1 MASMRLVNTA
11 ARTMLVVDD
20 NIESGELSCLLLR
33 HAGFRVLGASSGEQ
47 AREVW
52 ANNHSEIGVLLTDC
66 IMADISGVDL
76 AAQFLREKPT
86 LQVLFMSGHGAE
98 VLDAES
104 TTSVK
109 PTLIRKPF
117 RSAELISQVG
127 KAFEAAEKSDLIS
140 PIPAGEAIRSR

>member
-1 MASMRLVNTA
+1 MVSMRLVNTT

-33 HAGFRVLGASSGEQ
+33 HAGFRVLNAASGEE
-47 AREVW
+47 ARTVW
-52 ANNHSEIGVLLTDC
+52 MNNLSEIRVLLTDC
-66 IMADISGVDL
+66 VMADISGVDL

-117 RSAELISQVG
+117 RSAELISQVE
-127 KAFEAAEKSDLIS
+127 KAFETAENSNLIS
-140 PIPAGEAIRSR
+140 PVQTAETIRLR